1 VVGHGA
7 ATASAAHEAWS
18 GVEVG
23 GVAQVGWRNLELGSA
38 WRALREPLGLG
49 GTCGDREVMVPFR
62 GLESE

>member
-1 VVGHGA
+1 MPSWKRDVHNQYRYIV
-7 ATASAAHEAWS
+7 E
-18 GVEVG
+18 GVDVG